1 MSARAFKG
9 KMVIFTAPSGA
20 GKTTI
25 VRHLLNRYKKQ
36 LGFSTSAT
44 TRKMREHEIDGKD
57 YYFLSI
63 EKFRQKISDGA
74 FAEYEEVYKDQFY
87 GTLKSEIER
96 IWSLGKHIVFDI
108 EVKGATNIKNMYG
121 DECLAVFIKP
131 PSFNIL
137 VQRLKNRKSESVSS
151 LNKRIARMKKELSYE
166 SSFDKVLVND
176 LLPVACKEAEI
187 MIEAFLNISEEGEEE
202 E

>member
-1 MSARAFKG
+1 MGKRDFKG

-44 TRKMREHEIDGKD
+44 TRKKREHEVDGKD
-57 YYFLSI
+57 YYFMS
-63 EKFRQKISDGA
+63 EDEFRARIKNGD
-74 FAEYEEVYKDQFY
+74 FVEWEEVYKGQLY
-87 GTLKSEIER
+87 GTLKTEVER
-96 IWSLGKHIVFDI
+96 VHQLGKHIIFDI
-108 EVKGATNIKNMYG
+108 EVNGATNIKHMYK
-121 DECLAVFIKP
+121 DDCLAIFIKP

-137 VQRLKNRKSESVSS
+137 VKRLKDRKSETASS
-151 LNKRIARMKKELSYE
+151 LNKRITRMKKELSYE

-176 LLPVACKEAEI
+176 LLPVACKEAEY
-187 MIEAFLNISEEGEEE
+187 MIETYLGISEEE
-202 E
+202 

>member
-1 MSARAFKG
+1 MGARGFKG

-25 VRHLLNRYKKQ
+25 VRHLLKRYKNQ

-44 TRKMREHEIDGKD
+44 TRDRRDHEVDGKD
-57 YYFLSI
+57 YYFLSL

-74 FAEYEEVYKDQFY
+74 FAEYEEVYRDQFY

-96 IWSLGKHIVFDI
+96 IWSLGKHIIFDI
-108 EVKGATNIKNMYG
+108 EVKGATNIKSIYG

-131 PSFNIL
+131 PSFSIL
-137 VQRLKNRKSESVSS
+137 VERLKNRKSETQINLS
-151 LNKRIARMKKELSYE
+151 KRISRMKKVLSYE

-176 LLPVACKEAEI
+176 LLAVACKEAEI
-187 MIEAFLNISEEGEEE
+187 MIESFLNVSEEE

>member
-1 MSARAFKG
+1 MGARGFKG

-25 VRHLLNRYKKQ
+25 VRHLLKRYKNQ

-44 TRKMREHEIDGKD
+44 TRDKRDHEVDGKD
-57 YYFLSI
+57 YYFLSL

-74 FAEYEEVYKDQFY
+74 FAEYEEVYRDQFY
-87 GTLKSEIER
+87 GTLKSEIKR
-96 IWSLGKHIVFDI
+96 IWSLGKHIIFDI
-108 EVKGATNIKNMYG
+108 EVKGATNIKSIYG

-131 PSFNIL
+131 PTFSIL
-137 VQRLKNRKSESVSS
+137 VERLKNRKSETQSS
-151 LNKRIARMKKELSYE
+151 LSKRISRMKKELSYE
-166 SSFDKVLVND
+166 SSFDEVLVND
-176 LLPVACKEAEI
+176 LLTVACKEAEI
-187 MIEAFLNISEEGEEE
+187 MIESFLNVSEEE

>member
-25 VRHLLNRYKKQ
+25 VRHLLNRYKRQ

-44 TRKMREHEIDGKD
+44 TREKREHEVDGKD
-57 YYFLSI
+57 YYFLTA
-63 EKFRQKISDGA
+63 EDFRQRISDGA
-74 FAEYEEVYKDQFY
+74 FVEYEEVYQDQFY

-96 IWSLGKHIVFDI
+96 IWSLGKHIIFDI
-108 EVKGATNIKNMYG
+108 EVKGATNIKSMYG
-121 DECLAVFIKP
+121 EKCMAVFIKP

-137 VQRLKNRKSESVSS
+137 VDRLKNRKSESQSS

-187 MIEAFLNISEEGEEE
+187 MIESFLNISEEEE
-202 E
+202 

>member
-1 MSARAFKG
+1 MGARGFKG

-25 VRHLLNRYKKQ
+25 VRHLLKRYKNQ
-36 LGFSTSAT
+36 LGFSMSAT
-44 TRKMREHEIDGKD
+44 TRDRRDHEVDGKD
-57 YYFLSI
+57 YYFLSL

-74 FAEYEEVYKDQFY
+74 FAEYEEVYRDQFY

-96 IWSLGKHIVFDI
+96 IWSLGKHIIFDI
-108 EVKGATNIKNMYG
+108 EVKGATNIKSIYG

-131 PSFNIL
+131 PSFSIL
-137 VQRLKNRKSESVSS
+137 VERLKNRKSETQSS
-151 LNKRIARMKKELSYE
+151 LSKRISRMKKELSYE
-166 SSFDKVLVND
+166 SSFDEVLVND
-176 LLPVACKEAEI
+176 LLTVACKEAEI
-187 MIEAFLNISEEGEEE
+187 MIESFLNVSEEE

>member
-1 MSARAFKG
+1 MGARGFKG

-25 VRHLLNRYKKQ
+25 VRHLTKRYKNQ

-44 TRKMREHEIDGKD
+44 TRDKRDHEVDGED
-57 YYFLSI
+57 YYFLSL

-74 FAEYEEVYKDQFY
+74 FAEYEEVYRDQFY
-87 GTLKSEIER
+87 GTLKSEIKR
-96 IWSLGKHIVFDI
+96 IWSLGKHIIFDI
-108 EVKGATNIKNMYG
+108 EVKGATNIKSIYG

-131 PSFNIL
+131 PTFSIL
-137 VQRLKNRKSESVSS
+137 VERLKNRKSETQSS
-151 LNKRIARMKKELSYE
+151 LSKRISRMKKELSYE
-166 SSFDKVLVND
+166 SSFDEVLVND
-176 LLPVACKEAEI
+176 LLTVACKEAEI
-187 MIEAFLNISEEGEEE
+187 MIESFLNVSEEE

>member
-1 MSARAFKG
+1 MSARGFKG
-9 KMVIFTAPSGA
+9 RMVIFTAPSGA

-25 VRHLLNRYKKQ
+25 VRHLLNRYKRQ

-44 TRKMREHEIDGKD
+44 TREKRQHEVDGKD
-57 YYFLSI
+57 YYFLSPD
-63 EKFRQKISDGA
+63 KFRQKINDGA
-74 FAEYEEVYKDQFY
+74 FVEYEEVYQDQFY

-96 IWSLGKHIVFDI
+96 IWSLGKHIIFDI

-121 DECLAVFIKP
+121 DKCMAVFIKP
-131 PSFNIL
+131 PSFNVL
-137 VQRLKNRKSESVSS
+137 VDRLKNRKSESESS

-187 MIEAFLNISEEGEEE
+187 MIEAFLNISEEEE
-202 E
+202 

>member
-1 MSARAFKG
+1 MGARGFKG

-25 VRHLLNRYKKQ
+25 VRHLLKRYKNQ

-44 TRKMREHEIDGKD
+44 TRDKRNREVDGKD
-57 YYFLSI
+57 YYYLSL

-74 FAEYEEVYKDQFY
+74 FAEYEEVYRDQFY

-96 IWSLGKHIVFDI
+96 IWSLGKHIIFDI
-108 EVKGATNIKNMYG
+108 EVKGATNIKSIYG
-121 DECLAVFIKP
+121 NECLAVFIKP
-131 PSFNIL
+131 PSFSIL
-137 VQRLKNRKSESVSS
+137 VERLKNRKSETQSS
-151 LNKRIARMKKELSYE
+151 LSKRISRMKKELSYE
-166 SSFDKVLVND
+166 SSFDEVLVND
-176 LLPVACKEAEI
+176 LLTVACKEAEI
-187 MIEAFLNISEEGEEE
+187 MIESFLNVSEEE

>member
-1 MSARAFKG
+1 MGARGFKG

-25 VRHLLNRYKKQ
+25 VRHLLKRYKNQ
-36 LGFSTSAT
+36 IGFSTSAT
-44 TRKMREHEIDGKD
+44 TRTMREHEVDGKD
-57 YYFLSI
+57 YYFLSA

-74 FAEYEEVYKDQFY
+74 FAEYEEVYQDQFY

-96 IWSLGKHIVFDI
+96 IWSLGKHIIFDM

-131 PSFNIL
+131 PSFSIL
-137 VQRLKNRKSESVSS
+137 VERLKNRKSETQSS
-151 LNKRIARMKKELSYE
+151 LSKRIARMKKELSYE

-176 LLPVACKEAEI
+176 LLEVACKEAEI
-187 MIEAFLNISEEGEEE
+187 MIESFLNISEEEE
-202 E
+202 

>member
-1 MSARAFKG
+1 MGARGFKG

-25 VRHLLNRYKKQ
+25 VRHLLNRYKNQ

-44 TRKMREHEIDGKD
+44 TRTKRAHEVDGKD
-57 YYFLSI
+57 YYFLSAD
-63 EKFRQKISDGA
+63 KFRQKINDGA
-74 FAEYEEVYKDQFY
+74 FVEYEEVYPDQFY

-96 IWSLGKHIVFDI
+96 IWSLGKHIIFDI

-121 DECLAVFIKP
+121 DDCMAVFIKP
-131 PSFNIL
+131 PSFSVL
-137 VQRLKNRKSESVSS
+137 VERLKNRKSETQSS

-176 LLPVACKEAEI
+176 LLAVACKESEI
-187 MIEAFLNISEEGEEE
+187 MIETFLNISEEEE
-202 E
+202 

>member
-1 MSARAFKG
+1 MGARGFKG

-25 VRHLLNRYKKQ
+25 VRHLLNRYKNQ

-44 TRKMREHEIDGKD
+44 TRDKRDHEVDGRD
-57 YYFLSI
+57 YYFLSA

-74 FAEYEEVYKDQFY
+74 FAEYEEVYRDQFY

-96 IWSLGKHIVFDI
+96 IWSLGKHIIFDI
-108 EVKGATNIKNMYG
+108 EVKGATNIKSMYG

-131 PSFNIL
+131 PSFSIL
-137 VQRLKNRKSESVSS
+137 VERLKNRKSETQSS
-151 LNKRIARMKKELSYE
+151 LSKRISRMKKELSYE
-166 SSFDKVLVND
+166 SSFDEVLVND
-176 LLPVACKEAEI
+176 LLTVACKEAEI
-187 MIEAFLNISEEGEEE
+187 MIESFLNISEEEE
-202 E
+202 

>member
-1 MSARAFKG
+1 MSARGFKG

-25 VRHLLNRYKKQ
+25 VRHLLNRYKNQ
-36 LGFSTSAT
+36 IGFSTSAT
-44 TRKMREHEIDGKD
+44 TRAMRENEKDGKD
-57 YYFLSI
+57 YYFLST

-74 FAEYEEVYKDQFY
+74 FAEYEEVYEDQFY

-96 IWSLGKHIVFDI
+96 IWSLGKHIIFDI
-108 EVKGATNIKNMYG
+108 EVKGATNIKNTYG

-131 PSFNIL
+131 PSFSIL
-137 VQRLKNRKSESVSS
+137 VERLKNRKSETQSS
-151 LNKRIARMKKELSYE
+151 LSKRVARMKKELSYE

-176 LLPVACKEAEI
+176 LLEVACKEAEI
-187 MIEAFLNISEEGEEE
+187 TIESFLNISEEEE
-202 E
+202 

>member
-1 MSARAFKG
+1 MGARGFKG

-25 VRHLLNRYKKQ
+25 VRHLLNRYKNQ

-44 TRKMREHEIDGKD
+44 TRDKRDHEVDGRD
-57 YYFLSI
+57 YYFLSA

-74 FAEYEEVYKDQFY
+74 FAEYEEVYRDQFY

-96 IWSLGKHIVFDI
+96 IWSLGKHIIFDI
-108 EVKGATNIKNMYG
+108 EVKGATNIKSMYG

-131 PSFNIL
+131 PSFSIL
-137 VQRLKNRKSESVSS
+137 VERLKNRKSETQSS
-151 LNKRIARMKKELSYE
+151 LSKRISRMKKELSYE
-166 SSFDKVLVND
+166 SSFDEVLVND
-176 LLPVACKEAEI
+176 LLTVACKEAEI
-187 MIEAFLNISEEGEEE
+187 MIESFLNVSEEE

>member
-1 MSARAFKG
+1 MGARGFKG

-25 VRHLLNRYKKQ
+25 VRHLLKRYKNQ

-44 TRKMREHEIDGKD
+44 TRDRRDHEVDGKD
-57 YYFLSI
+57 YYFLSL

-74 FAEYEEVYKDQFY
+74 FVEYEEVYRDQFY

-96 IWSLGKHIVFDI
+96 IWSLGKHIIFDI
-108 EVKGATNIKNMYG
+108 EVKGATNIKSIYG

-131 PSFNIL
+131 PSFSIL
-137 VQRLKNRKSESVSS
+137 VERLKNRKSETQSS
-151 LNKRIARMKKELSYE
+151 LSKRISRMKKELSYE
-166 SSFDKVLVND
+166 SSFNEVLVND
-176 LLPVACKEAEI
+176 LLTVACKEAEI
-187 MIEAFLNISEEGEEE
+187 MIESFLNVSEEE

>member
-1 MSARAFKG
+1 MGARGFKG

-25 VRHLLNRYKKQ
+25 VRHLLKRYKNQ

-44 TRKMREHEIDGKD
+44 TRDRRDHEVDGKD
-57 YYFLSI
+57 YYFLSL

-74 FAEYEEVYKDQFY
+74 FVEYEEVYRDQFY

-96 IWSLGKHIVFDI
+96 IWSLGKHIIFDI
-108 EVKGATNIKNMYG
+108 EVKGATNIKSIYG

-131 PSFNIL
+131 PSFSIL
-137 VQRLKNRKSESVSS
+137 VERLKNRKSETQSS
-151 LNKRIARMKKELSYE
+151 LSKRISRMKKELSYE
-166 SSFDKVLVND
+166 SSFDEVLVND
-176 LLPVACKEAEI
+176 LLTVACKEAEI
-187 MIEAFLNISEEGEEE
+187 MIESFLNVSEEE

>member
-1 MSARAFKG
+1 MSARGFKG
-9 KMVIFTAPSGA
+9 RMVIFTAPSGA

-25 VRHLLNRYKKQ
+25 VRHLLNRYKRQ

-44 TRKMREHEIDGKD
+44 TRTKREHEVDGKD
-57 YYFLSI
+57 YYFLSP
-63 EKFRQKISDGA
+63 EKFRQKINDGA
-74 FAEYEEVYKDQFY
+74 FVEYEEVYQDQFY

-96 IWSLGKHIVFDI
+96 IWSLGKHIIFDI
-108 EVKGATNIKNMYG
+108 EVKGATNIKNMY
-121 DECLAVFIKP
+121 DDKCMAVFIKP
-131 PSFNIL
+131 PSFNVL
-137 VQRLKNRKSESVSS
+137 VDRLKNRKSESQSS

-187 MIEAFLNISEEGEEE
+187 MIETFLNISEEEE
-202 E
+202 

>member
-1 MSARAFKG
+1 MGARGFKG

-25 VRHLLNRYKKQ
+25 VRHLLKRYKNQ

-44 TRKMREHEIDGKD
+44 TRDRRDREVDGKD
-57 YYFLSI
+57 YYFLSL

-74 FAEYEEVYKDQFY
+74 FAEYEEVYRDQFY

-96 IWSLGKHIVFDI
+96 IWSLGKHIIFDI
-108 EVKGATNIKNMYG
+108 EVKGATNIKSIYG

-131 PSFNIL
+131 PSFSIL
-137 VQRLKNRKSESVSS
+137 VERLKNRKSETQSS
-151 LNKRIARMKKELSYE
+151 LSKRISRMKKELSYE
-166 SSFDKVLVND
+166 SSFDEVLVND
-176 LLPVACKEAEI
+176 LLTVACKEAEI
-187 MIEAFLNISEEGEEE
+187 MIESFLNVSEEE

>member
-1 MSARAFKG
+1 MGARGFKG

-25 VRHLLNRYKKQ
+25 VRHLLKRYKNQ

-44 TRKMREHEIDGKD
+44 TRDKRNREVDGKD
-57 YYFLSI
+57 YYYLSL

-74 FAEYEEVYKDQFY
+74 FAEYEEVYRDQFY

-96 IWSLGKHIVFDI
+96 IWSLGKHIIFDI
-108 EVKGATNIKNMYG
+108 EVKGATNIKSIYG

-131 PSFNIL
+131 PSFSIL
-137 VQRLKNRKSESVSS
+137 VERLKNRKSETQSS
-151 LNKRIARMKKELSYE
+151 LSKRISRMKKELSYE
-166 SSFDKVLVND
+166 SSFDEVLVND
-176 LLPVACKEAEI
+176 LLTVACKEAEI
-187 MIEAFLNISEEGEEE
+187 MIESFLNVSEEE

>member
-1 MSARAFKG
+1 MGARGFKG

-25 VRHLLNRYKKQ
+25 VRHLTKRYKNQ

-44 TRKMREHEIDGKD
+44 TRDKRDHEVDGKD
-57 YYFLSI
+57 YYFLSL

-87 GTLKSEIER
+87 GTLKSEIKR
-96 IWSLGKHIVFDI
+96 IWSLGKHIIFDI
-108 EVKGATNIKNMYG
+108 EVKGATNNKSIYG

-131 PSFNIL
+131 PSFSIL
-137 VQRLKNRKSESVSS
+137 VERLKNRKSETQSS
-151 LNKRIARMKKELSYE
+151 LSKRISRMKKELSYE
-166 SSFDKVLVND
+166 SSFDEVLVND
-176 LLPVACKEAEI
+176 LLTVACKEAEI
-187 MIEAFLNISEEGEEE
+187 MIESFLNVSEEE

>member
-1 MSARAFKG
+1 MSARGFKG

-25 VRHLLNRYKKQ
+25 VRHLLKRYKTQ
-36 LGFSTSAT
+36 IGFSTSAT
-44 TRKMREHEIDGKD
+44 TRVMRDHEVDGKD
-57 YYFLSI
+57 YYFLSA

-74 FAEYEEVYKDQFY
+74 FAEYEEVYQDQFY

-96 IWSLGKHIVFDI
+96 IWSLGKHIIFDM

-131 PSFNIL
+131 PSFSIL
-137 VQRLKNRKSESVSS
+137 VERLKNRKSETQSS
-151 LNKRIARMKKELSYE
+151 LSKRISRMKKELSYE

-176 LLPVACKEAEI
+176 LLAVACKEAEI
-187 MIEAFLNISEEGEEE
+187 MIESFLNISEEEE
-202 E
+202 

>member
-1 MSARAFKG
+1 MRAKSFKG

-25 VRHLLNRYKKQ
+25 VRHLLNRYKRQ

-44 TRKMREHEIDGKD
+44 TRVMRDHEVDGKD
-57 YYFLSI
+57 YYFLSTD
-63 EKFRQKISDGA
+63 KFREKISEGE

-96 IWSLGKHIVFDI
+96 IWSLGKHIIFDI
-108 EVKGATNIKNMYG
+108 EVKGATNIKSMY
-121 DECLAVFIKP
+121 DDNCMAIFIKP

-137 VQRLKNRKSESVSS
+137 VNRLKNRKSENASS

-187 MIEAFLNISEEGEEE
+187 MIESFLNISEEKE
-202 E
+202 

>member
-1 MSARAFKG
+1 MVSKTFKG

-25 VRHLLNRYKKQ
+25 VRHLLDRYPRQ
-36 LGFSTSAT
+36 IGFSTSAT
-44 TRKMREHEIDGKD
+44 TREKRDYEIDGKD
-57 YYFLSI
+57 YYFLS
-63 EKFRQKISDGA
+63 EEDFRQKISDGE
-74 FAEYEEVYKDQFY
+74 FVEWEEVYNGQLY
-87 GTLKSEIER
+87 GTLKSEVDRLWAE
-96 IWSLGKHIVFDI
+96 GKHIIFDI
-108 EVKGATNIKNMYG
+108 EVKGATNIKGMYG

-137 VQRLKNRKSESVSS
+137 VKRLKNRKTESASS

-176 LLPVACKEAEI
+176 LLEVACKEGEI
-187 MIEAFLNISEEGEEE
+187 IIESFLGISEEEE
-202 E
+202 

>member
-1 MSARAFKG
+1 MGARAFKG

-44 TRKMREHEIDGKD
+44 TRAMREHEVDGKD
-57 YYFLSI
+57 YYFLSV
-63 EKFRQKISDGA
+63 EKFRQKISEGA
-74 FAEYEEVYKDQFY
+74 FAEYEEVYEDQFY

-108 EVKGATNIKNMYG
+108 EVKGATNIKRMYG
-121 DECLAVFIKP
+121 DECMAVFIKP

-137 VQRLKNRKSESVSS
+137 VQRLKNRKSESANS

>member
-1 MSARAFKG
+1 MGARVFKG

-25 VRHLLNRYKKQ
+25 VRHLLDRYKKQ

-44 TRKMREHEIDGKD
+44 TRSMREHEIDGKD
-57 YYFLSI
+57 YYFLST
-63 EKFRQKISDGA
+63 EKFRQKISEGA
-74 FAEYEEVYKDQFY
+74 FAEYEEVYEDQFY

-96 IWSLGKHIVFDI
+96 IWSLGKHIIFDI
-108 EVKGATNIKNMYG
+108 EVKGATNVKNIYG
-121 DECLAVFIKP
+121 DNCLAVFIKP
-131 PSFNIL
+131 PSFNTL
-137 VQRLKNRKSESVSS
+137 VQRLKNRKSENASS
-151 LNKRIARMKKELSYE
+151 LTKRIARMKTELSYE

-187 MIEAFLNISEEGEEE
+187 IIESFLNISELGEEE